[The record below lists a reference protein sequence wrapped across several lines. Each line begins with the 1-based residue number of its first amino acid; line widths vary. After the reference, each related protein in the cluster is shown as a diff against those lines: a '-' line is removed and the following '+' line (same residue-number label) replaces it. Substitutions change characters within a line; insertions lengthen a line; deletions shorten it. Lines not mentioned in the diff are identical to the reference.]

1 MEKKSIIKRV
11 KEIIH
16 EVWMWFRFLFLQT
29 LVIGA
34 LLVCYYIPEIWTH
47 IAEIWRESNL
57 LYVPDL
63 SRALG
68 TGIIGILGTIGA
80 IAFAIIF
87 VMEIIYIIKKVYAY
101 FCQKDKFALWDILRT
116 LVYE

>member
-1 MEKKSIIKRV
+1 MKKEIIIKKV
-11 KEIIH
+11 KEISH
-16 EVWMWFRFLFLQT
+16 EVWMWFRFLFFQT
-29 LVIGA
+29 LGIGA
-34 LLVCYYIPEIWTH
+34 MLVCYYIPKIWGH

-57 LYVPDL
+57 LFVPDL

-80 IAFAIIF
+80 IAFVIIF

-101 FCQKDKFALWDILRT
+101 FIQKDKFALWDILRT

>member
-1 MEKKSIIKRV
+1 MFN
-11 KEIIH
+11 
-16 EVWMWFRFLFLQT
+16 VWMWFRFLFLQT
-29 LVIGA
+29 LGIGA
-34 LLVCYYIPEIWTH
+34 ILVCYYIPEIWIH
-47 IAEIWRESNL
+47 IAKIWRESNL

-87 VMEIIYIIKKVYAY
+87 VMEIIYIIKKAYAY
-101 FCQKDKFALWDILRT
+101 FFQKDKYALWDILRT
-116 LVYE
+116 LVYA

>member
-29 LVIGA
+29 LGIGA
-34 LLVCYYIPEIWTH
+34 MLVCYYIPEIWTH

-101 FCQKDKFALWDILRT
+101 FFQKDRYALWYILRT
-116 LVYE
+116 LFYE